1 MPNRP
6 ERVDAQ
12 VYATRQ
18 AKADESRAAG
28 IQKLTNYELIDAEAG
43 IVRIP
48 IEDAISLTIASYNSG
63 EGLFAPTEAPLLEIE
78 SVSVEELELPI
89 ENSSATTEAAF
100 DIDAKSLTSY
110 RMDAETYTDLIPIIF
125 WGRFFYRSDKR
136 TLLDCQK
143 GPTP

>member
-1 MPNRP
+1 MSEIKISKSNTFVTFLGCLGAFLVFVLIIFIAYLPNRP

-48 IEDAISLTIASYNSG
+48 IEDAISHTIASYNSG
-63 EGLFAPTEAPLLEIE
+63 ESLFASTEAPLLEIE

-89 ENSSATTEAAF
+89 EDSSATTEAAF
-100 DIDAKSLTSY
+100 NIDTI
-110 RMDAETYTDLIPIIF
+110 E
-125 WGRFFYRSDKR
+125 SD
-136 TLLDCQK
+136 
-143 GPTP
+143 

>member
-1 MPNRP
+1 MSETKISKSNTFLTFLGCLGAFLVFVIIIFIAYLPNRP

-63 EGLFAPTEAPLLEIE
+63 QGLFAPTEAPLLEIE

-89 ENSSATTEAAF
+89 EDSSATTEAAF
-100 DIDAKSLTSY
+100 NIDTI
-110 RMDAETYTDLIPIIF
+110 E
-125 WGRFFYRSDKR
+125 SD
-136 TLLDCQK
+136 
-143 GPTP
+143 

>member
-1 MPNRP
+1 MSETKISKSNTFLTFLGCLGAFLVFVLIIFIAYLPNRP

-12 VYATRQ
+12 VYAARQ

-28 IQKLTNYELIDAEAG
+28 IQKLTNYELIDVEAG

-63 EGLFAPTEAPLLEIE
+63 EGLFAPTKAPLLDIE

-89 ENSSATTEAAF
+89 EDLSATTEASF
-100 DIDAKSLTSY
+100 DIGAK
-110 RMDAETYTDLIPIIF
+110 E
-125 WGRFFYRSDKR
+125 SD
-136 TLLDCQK
+136 
-143 GPTP
+143 

>member
-1 MPNRP
+1 MSEAKISKSNTFLTFLGCLGAFLVFVLIIFIAYLPNRP

-48 IEDAISLTIASYNSG
+48 IEDAISLTIASYKSG
-63 EGLFAPTEAPLLEIE
+63 QGLFAPTEAPLLEIE

-89 ENSSATTEAAF
+89 EDSSATTEASY
-100 DIDAKSLTSY
+100 DIDAKESY
-110 RMDAETYTDLIPIIF
+110 
-125 WGRFFYRSDKR
+125 
-136 TLLDCQK
+136 
-143 GPTP
+143 

>member
-1 MPNRP
+1 MSETKISKSNTFLTFLGCLGAFLVFVLIIFIAYLPNRP

-28 IQKLTNYELIDAEAG
+28 VQKLTNYELIDAEAG
-43 IVRIP
+43 TVRIP

-63 EGLFAPTEAPLLEIE
+63 EGLFTPTEAPLLEIE

-89 ENSSATTEAAF
+89 EDSSATTEAAF
-100 DIDAKSLTSY
+100 NIDTI
-110 RMDAETYTDLIPIIF
+110 E
-125 WGRFFYRSDKR
+125 SD
-136 TLLDCQK
+136 
-143 GPTP
+143 

>member
-1 MPNRP
+1 MSEAKISKSNTFLTFLGCLGAFLVFVIIIFIAYLPNRP

-89 ENSSATTEAAF
+89 EDSSATTDAAF
-100 DIDAKSLTSY
+100 DI
-110 RMDAETYTDLIPIIF
+110 ETTETD
-125 WGRFFYRSDKR
+125 
-136 TLLDCQK
+136 
-143 GPTP
+143 

>member
-1 MPNRP
+1 MSEAKISKSNTFLTFLGCLGAFLVFVLIIFIAYLPNRP

-28 IQKLTNYELIDAEAG
+28 IQKLTNYELLDAEAG

-89 ENSSATTEAAF
+89 GDSSATTDPAF
-100 DIDAKSLTSY
+100 NIDAK
-110 RMDAETYTDLIPIIF
+110 E
-125 WGRFFYRSDKR
+125 SD
-136 TLLDCQK
+136 
-143 GPTP
+143 

>member
-1 MPNRP
+1 MSETQISKSNTFLTFLGCLGAFLVFVRIIFIAYLPNRP

-28 IQKLTNYELIDAEAG
+28 IQKLTNYELIDTEAG

-78 SVSVEELELPI
+78 SVSVEELKLPI
-89 ENSSATTEAAF
+89 EDSVAATEAPF
-100 DIDAKSLTSY
+100 DIET
-110 RMDAETYTDLIPIIF
+110 AEAE
-125 WGRFFYRSDKR
+125 
-136 TLLDCQK
+136 
-143 GPTP
+143 

>member
-1 MPNRP
+1 MSETQISKSNTFLTFLGCLGAFLVFVLIIFIAYLPNRP

-63 EGLFAPTEAPLLEIE
+63 QGLFAPTEAPLLEIE

-89 ENSSATTEAAF
+89 EDSSATTEAAF
-100 DIDAKSLTSY
+100 NIDTI
-110 RMDAETYTDLIPIIF
+110 E
-125 WGRFFYRSDKR
+125 SD
-136 TLLDCQK
+136 
-143 GPTP
+143 

>member
-1 MPNRP
+1 MSETKISKSNTFLTFLGCLGAFLVFVIIIFIAYLPNRP

-63 EGLFAPTEAPLLEIE
+63 ESLFASTEAPLLEIE

-89 ENSSATTEAAF
+89 EDSSATTEAAF
-100 DIDAKSLTSY
+100 NIDTI
-110 RMDAETYTDLIPIIF
+110 E
-125 WGRFFYRSDKR
+125 SD
-136 TLLDCQK
+136 
-143 GPTP
+143 

>member
-1 MPNRP
+1 MSENQISKSNTFLTFLGCLGAFLVFVLIIFVAYLPNRP

-43 IVRIP
+43 TARIP

-63 EGLFAPTEAPLLEIE
+63 EGLFSPTESPLLEIK
-78 SVSVEELELPI
+78 SVTVEELELPI
-89 ENSSATTEAAF
+89 EDSSAATEAAF
-100 DIDAKSLTSY
+100 NIET
-110 RMDAETYTDLIPIIF
+110 AEVE
-125 WGRFFYRSDKR
+125 
-136 TLLDCQK
+136 
-143 GPTP
+143 

>member
-1 MPNRP
+1 MSEAKISKSNTFLTFLGSLGAFLVFVIIIFIAYLPNRP

-63 EGLFAPTEAPLLEIE
+63 QGLFAPTEAPLLEIE

-89 ENSSATTEAAF
+89 EDSSATTEAAF
-100 DIDAKSLTSY
+100 NIDTI
-110 RMDAETYTDLIPIIF
+110 E
-125 WGRFFYRSDKR
+125 SD
-136 TLLDCQK
+136 
-143 GPTP
+143 

>member
-1 MPNRP
+1 MSETKISKSNTFLTFLGCLGAFLVFVLIIFIAYLPNRP

-63 EGLFAPTEAPLLEIE
+63 ESLFASTEAPLLEIE

-89 ENSSATTEAAF
+89 EDSDAAPAAPF
-100 DIDAKSLTSY
+100 DIET
-110 RMDAETYTDLIPIIF
+110 AEAE
-125 WGRFFYRSDKR
+125 
-136 TLLDCQK
+136 
-143 GPTP
+143 

>member
-1 MPNRP
+1 MSETKISKSNTFLTFLGCLGAFLVFVLIIFIAYLPNRP

-63 EGLFAPTEAPLLEIE
+63 QGLFAPTEAPFLEIE

-89 ENSSATTEAAF
+89 EDSSATTEAAF
-100 DIDAKSLTSY
+100 NIDTI
-110 RMDAETYTDLIPIIF
+110 E
-125 WGRFFYRSDKR
+125 SD
-136 TLLDCQK
+136 
-143 GPTP
+143 

>member
-1 MPNRP
+1 MSETKISKSNTFLTFLGCLGAFLVFVLIIFIAYLPNRP

-48 IEDAISLTIASYNSG
+48 IEDAISLTVASYNSG

-89 ENSSATTEAAF
+89 EDSSATTEAAF
-100 DIDAKSLTSY
+100 DIDAK
-110 RMDAETYTDLIPIIF
+110 E
-125 WGRFFYRSDKR
+125 SD
-136 TLLDCQK
+136 
-143 GPTP
+143 

>member
-1 MPNRP
+1 MSEAKISKSNNFLTFLGCLGAFLVFVLIIFIAYLPNRP

-43 IVRIP
+43 IGRIP

-63 EGLFAPTEAPLLEIE
+63 QGLFAPTEAPLLEIE

-89 ENSSATTEAAF
+89 EDSSATTEASY
-100 DIDAKSLTSY
+100 DIDAKESY
-110 RMDAETYTDLIPIIF
+110 
-125 WGRFFYRSDKR
+125 
-136 TLLDCQK
+136 
-143 GPTP
+143 

>member
-1 MPNRP
+1 MSEAKITKSNTFFTFLGCLGAFLVFLLIIFIAYLPNRP

-63 EGLFAPTEAPLLEIE
+63 QGLFAPTEAPLLEIE

-89 ENSSATTEAAF
+89 ENASAKTEAVFDIETTE
-100 DIDAKSLTSY
+100 
-110 RMDAETYTDLIPIIF
+110 
-125 WGRFFYRSDKR
+125 SD
-136 TLLDCQK
+136 
-143 GPTP
+143 

>member
-1 MPNRP
+1 MSEAKISKSNTFLTFLGCLGAFLVFVLIIFIAYLPNRP

-63 EGLFAPTEAPLLEIE
+63 QGLFVPTEAPLLEIE

-89 ENSSATTEAAF
+89 EDSSATTEASY
-100 DIDAKSLTSY
+100 DIDAK
-110 RMDAETYTDLIPIIF
+110 E
-125 WGRFFYRSDKR
+125 SD
-136 TLLDCQK
+136 
-143 GPTP
+143 

>member
-1 MPNRP
+1 MSEAKISKSNTFLTFLGCLGAFLVFVLIIFIAYLPNRP

-89 ENSSATTEAAF
+89 EDSSATTEASY
-100 DIDAKSLTSY
+100 DIDAKESY
-110 RMDAETYTDLIPIIF
+110 
-125 WGRFFYRSDKR
+125 
-136 TLLDCQK
+136 
-143 GPTP
+143 

>member
-1 MPNRP
+1 MSEAKISRSNTFLTFLGCLGAFLVFVLIIFIAYLPNRP

-63 EGLFAPTEAPLLEIE
+63 QGLFAPTEAPLLEIE

-89 ENSSATTEAAF
+89 EDSSATAEASY
-100 DIDAKSLTSY
+100 DIDAK
-110 RMDAETYTDLIPIIF
+110 E
-125 WGRFFYRSDKR
+125 SD
-136 TLLDCQK
+136 
-143 GPTP
+143 